1 MTRSISLMAAIGAL
15 GLVVPVAGQAKQP
28 SGNAGS
34 TPSSVTAA
42 AAPNP
47 VVDGYSVAITGKLAA
62 KTAAGVSVTLTAAPY
77 PYTTFAPVANT
88 MTDSVG
94 VYHFAPSPK
103 LNTEYRVMAKS
114 KPPAI
119 SPTLLVY
126 VRTRVAFGVSTSTP
140 KIGARVRFT
149 GSVTPAHNGQLVL
162 IQRRRPNGT
171 FVTVASTRL
180 VRTITGAFSTYRA
193 TLRIKASGTYR
204 VIKPHDVDHAA
215 GFSRL
220 RRITVHR

>member
-15 GLVVPVAGQAKQP
+15 GLVAPVAGQAKQP

-114 KPPAI
+114 KPHSYQPDA
-119 SPTLLVY
+119 
-126 VRTRVAFGVSTSTP
+126 
-140 KIGARVRFT
+140 ARVR
-149 GSVTPAHNGQLVL
+149 S
-162 IQRRRPNGT
+162 
-171 FVTVASTRL
+171 
-180 VRTITGAFSTYRA
+180 
-193 TLRIKASGTYR
+193 
-204 VIKPHDVDHAA
+204 HA
-215 GFSRL
+215 GCLWCQHEHSQNRCSRQ
-220 RRITVHR
+220 VHWLGHARS